1 MVITK
6 ELTMKKY
13 IMDRKVLMVS
23 ATKTVKIECKHG
35 AKHRKHGKKSH
46 ETVTKLHRWKDDEST
61 KKKQ

>member
-1 MVITK
+1 
-6 ELTMKKY
+6 MKKS

-35 AKHRKHGKKSH
+35 AKHRKHGKKYH

-61 KKKQ
+61 KKK

>member
-35 AKHRKHGKKSH
+35 AKHRKHGKKYH

-61 KKKQ
+61 KKK